1 MIAFASSSQC
11 TGKCNQ
17 RTLARKEKR
26 DPRRKKLKPSLFP
39 VSMILSLKNQEKI
52 RIQNTIHHS
61 FRIKDKHREVTVFL
75 YTHMH
80 NLEGIQE
87 NNFI

>member
-39 VSMILSLKNQEKI
+39 VSMILSLENHKKSRKN
-52 RIQNTIHHS
+52 
-61 FRIKDKHREVTVFL
+61 
-75 YTHMH
+75 
-80 NLEGIQE
+80 
-87 NNFI
+87 